1 MDSLYWRLWE
11 NALAIDL
18 GETSRVILQSN
29 VHGWISLCTN
39 MAPHARALSRQTEQV
54 DPLETVIDF
63 QTQFYSH
70 SGKFRSIT
78 GTLPCCSNGY
88 GFELYSPSL
97 MAHSCNFSEA
107 PCGVTWTGKQTQTS
121 ESKDSELRLT
131 PRGWEERRLWQNFR
145 WYRWKMSI
153 ILTLC
158 PKSGVECWMF
168 LLRSWLCASWPGL
181 GFVKPG
187 LREQG
192 CKLAFSGRKT
202 QMLTLIHANL
212 ASQIPGLI
220 MAEEMKIECFWV
232 F

>member
-1 MDSLYWRLWE
+1 MTCKLERRLFLQVGLKTFWRNFCTEGRKRKGETVTVVVTVQSVDVAFILIWE

-88 GFELYSPSL
+88 GFELYSPTL

-107 PCGVTWTGKQTQTS
+107 PCGVTLTGKQTQTS
-121 ESKDSELRLT
+121 ESKDSELRLDP
-131 PRGWEERRLWQNFR
+131 PRLRREET
-145 WYRWKMSI
+145 
-153 ILTLC
+153 LT
-158 PKSGVECWMF
+158 EF
-168 LLRSWLCASWPGL
+168 
-181 GFVKPG
+181 
-187 LREQG
+187 
-192 CKLAFSGRKT
+192 
-202 QMLTLIHANL
+202 
-212 ASQIPGLI
+212 
-220 MAEEMKIECFWV
+220 
-232 F
+232 